1 MKTHV
6 AMHNLPHE
14 YFVLKLDGRIK
25 SQHARLVDALRVG
38 LALKDRFPQHDIKV
52 RALNKPTLN

>member
-25 SQHARLVDALRVG
+25 SQHGRLVDALRAG
-38 LALKDRFPQHDIKV
+38 LALKDQFPQHDIKV